1 MSARELGPPSP
12 TRRLRLGVL
21 ALDGMVLSLAVGAL
35 DVLEIARAVARRRE
49 PHGPLPELSG
59 QLLSARGARTL
70 ATPSGVR
77 VEVPACSEA
86 SIDLLMVPGMLLGHG
101 QTLHPS
107 AYVAELALI
116 RRYREQGVRVAA
128 ACSGTLLL
136 ALSGVL
142 DGHAATT
149 SWWLAAEFQR
159 RFPAVRLQPDAMVV
173 DDGCVLTSGAGS
185 AYYGLLL
192 NEIARAVDADLAQ
205 ATARILL
212 VDAGRQSQAP
222 YVSQA
227 LLERPRHSLSE
238 RIERAARELPEAEL
252 TVAALAV
259 RCGVSERSLLRHFRQ
274 HYGAGAQAWLQ
285 QRRVERACAL
295 LESTLLSLDEVVE
308 RCGYSDVAS
317 FRKLFKRQ
325 TSLTP
330 TEWRNRF
337 RLRAA

>member
-1 MSARELGPPSP
+1 MSARDLRPPAAAG
-12 TRRLRLGVL
+12 RLRLGVL

-59 QLLSARGARTL
+59 RLLSARGARSI
-70 ATPSGVR
+70 ATTGGIR
-77 VEVPACSEA
+77 IEVAAWPEE
-86 SIDLLMVPGMLLGHG
+86 SIDLLIVPGLLLGHG
-101 QTLHPS
+101 QSLQPA

-116 RRYREQGVRVAA
+116 RRCHEQGIRVAA

-192 NEIARAVDADLAQ
+192 QEIARAVDPDLAQ

-227 LLERPRHSLSE
+227 LLDRPRHSLSE
-238 RIERAARELPEAEL
+238 RIERAARELPEPEL
-252 TVAALAV
+252 SVAALAT

-274 HYGAGAQAWLQ
+274 HYGASAQSWLQ
-285 QRRVERACAL
+285 QRRIERACAL

-325 TSLTP
+325 TTLTP

>member
-1 MSARELGPPSP
+1 MSVPEPGTPP
-12 TRRLRLGVL
+12 TGRLRLGVL

-49 PHGPLPELSG
+49 PQGPQPTLSG
-59 QLLSARGARTL
+59 RLLSARGPRL
-70 ATPSGVR
+70 LETPSGVR
-77 VEVPACSEA
+77 VEVPGATDEA
-86 SIDLLMVPGMLLGHG
+86 IDLLMVPGLLLGHG
-101 QTLHPS
+101 QSLRS
-107 AYVAELALI
+107 ADHVAELALI
-116 RRYREQGVRVAA
+116 RRYRDQGVRVAA

-136 ALSGVL
+136 AMSGVL

-159 RFPAVRLQPDAMVV
+159 RFPAVRLQTDAMVV
-173 DDGCVLTSGAGS
+173 DDGAVLTSGAGS

-227 LLERPRHSLSE
+227 LQDRPRHSLSE
-238 RIERAARELPEAEL
+238 RIERAARELPEPEL
-252 TVAALAV
+252 TVAALAH

-274 HYGAGAQAWLQ
+274 HYGASAQAWLQ
-285 QRRVERACAL
+285 QRRIERACAL

-308 RCGYSDVAS
+308 RCGYSDTAS

-325 TSLTP
+325 TTLTP
-330 TEWRNRF
+330 AEWRNRF

>member
-1 MSARELGPPSP
+1 MSARELSAPPP
-12 TRRLRLGVL
+12 AGRLRLGVL

-49 PHGPLPELSG
+49 PHGPAPELVG
-59 QLLSARGARTL
+59 HLLSARGARTL

-77 VEVPACSEA
+77 VEVPAWNDA
-86 SIDLLMVPGMLLGHG
+86 PIDLLMVPGMLLGHG
-101 QTLHPS
+101 QSLQPA

-116 RRYREQGVRVAA
+116 RRYRAQGVRVAA

-159 RFPAVRLQPDAMVV
+159 RFPAVRLQPDAIVV
-173 DDGCVLTSGAGS
+173 DDGEVLTSGAGS

-192 NEIARAVDADLAQ
+192 NEIARAVDPDLAQ
-205 ATARILL
+205 ATARVLL

-227 LLERPRHSLSE
+227 LLDRPRHSLSE
-238 RIERAARELPEAEL
+238 RIERAARELAEPEL
-252 TVAALAV
+252 TVAALAA

-274 HYGAGAQAWLQ
+274 HYGASAQAWLQ
-285 QRRVERACAL
+285 QRRIERACAL

-308 RCGYSDVAS
+308 RCGYSDAAS

-325 TSLTP
+325 TTLTP
-330 TEWRNRF
+330 AEWRNRF

>member
-1 MSARELGPPSP
+1 MSARELSAPAPAG
-12 TRRLRLGVL
+12 RLRLGVL

-49 PHGPLPELSG
+49 PHGPAPELVG
-59 QLLSARGARTL
+59 HLLSARGARTL

-77 VEVPACSEA
+77 VEVPAWNDA
-86 SIDLLMVPGMLLGHG
+86 PIDLLMVPGMLLGHG
-101 QTLHPS
+101 QSLQPA

-116 RRYREQGVRVAA
+116 RRYRAQGVRVAA

-173 DDGCVLTSGAGS
+173 DDGEVLTSGAGS

-192 NEIARAVDADLAQ
+192 NEIARAVDPDLAQ
-205 ATARILL
+205 ATARVLL

-227 LLERPRHSLSE
+227 LLDRPRHSLSE
-238 RIERAARELPEAEL
+238 RIERAARELAEPEL
-252 TVAALAV
+252 TVAALAA

-274 HYGAGAQAWLQ
+274 HYGASAQAWLQ
-285 QRRVERACAL
+285 QRRIERACAL

-308 RCGYSDVAS
+308 RCGYSDTAS

-325 TSLTP
+325 TTLTP
-330 TEWRNRF
+330 AEWRNRF